1 MSQNRALPKAM
12 AAVLFCTYS
21 SSTASGGKGTGTLL
35 SGWGPAAHIRPEGIN
50 NWKINAATVKRL
62 AVRDLN
68 KKIMFMFGSCFD
80 AGIPLSR

>member
-1 MSQNRALPKAM
+1 
-12 AAVLFCTYS
+12 
-21 SSTASGGKGTGTLL
+21 LL
-35 SGWGPAAHIRPEGIN
+35 SGCGPAAQITPEGIN